1 MGFSLEACH
10 PLAGAQGY
18 SNAGIS
24 LLGYLV
30 MTATGT
36 PWDNQLNDEILQPL
50 SMHNTT
56 LRPSRGQVERMP
68 PNKPVDEF
76 VLKFQKPM

>member
-1 MGFSLEACH
+1 MQPRVPDESCPYDKLH
-10 PLAGAQGY
+10 
-18 SNAGIS
+18 GID
-24 LLGYLV
+24 GLV